1 VNALVHWLVVARI
14 LVIDDDPHVGKLFV
28 KSLQNAGYTVDLA
41 GSGRDGLRMATAEV
55 FDVIVLDLSMPE
67 PDGFEVLA
75 KLKAKQASSPPV
87 VMVSG
92 WMGESLLRA
101 AEHLGAAASLSKAEG
116 PRRLI
121 EIVADVLS
129 LRRQ

>member
-1 VNALVHWLVVARI
+1 M
-14 LVIDDDPHVGKLFV
+14 IDDDPHVGKLFV

-75 KLKAKQASSPPV
+75 KLKAKQTLSPPV
-87 VMVSG
+87 IMISG
-92 WMGESLLRA
+92 SMGGSLLRA
-101 AEHLGAAASLSKAEG
+101 SEHLGATASLMKAEG
-116 PRRLI
+116 PRRLVEMVA
-121 EIVADVLS
+121 EILGS
-129 LRRQ
+129 LRQ